1 MVNDLNQKNLHIKTI
16 FFFFFFLFFLQN
28 QKNPIFGVFFG
39 HYAQNE
45 IFQE

>member
-1 MVNDLNQKNLHIKTI
+1 MVNDLNKKNLQIKTI
-16 FFFFFFLFFLQN
+16 FFFFFFFLQN